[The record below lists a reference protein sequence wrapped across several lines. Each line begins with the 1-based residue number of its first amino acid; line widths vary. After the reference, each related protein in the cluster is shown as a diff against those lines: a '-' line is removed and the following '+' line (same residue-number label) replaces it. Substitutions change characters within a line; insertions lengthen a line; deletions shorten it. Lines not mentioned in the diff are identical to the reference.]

1 MVTEKNKSEEDP
13 RMDKTVRFRVRLKD
27 NIADVKIMIFHPMET
42 GYRKNKHTAEI
53 IPKHFIH
60 TVKIGHN
67 GKPIMEVHWS
77 RSVSKNPYL
86 NFRVPNAVIGDELS
100 IAWDDNM
107 GESGAG
113 TTTIS

>member
-1 MVTEKNKSEEDP
+1 
-13 RMDKTVRFRVRLKD
+13 
-27 NIADVKIMIFHPMET
+27 MET

-53 IPKHFIH
+53 IPKNFIH
-60 TVKIGHN
+60 TVKISHN
-67 GKPIMEVHWS
+67 GKSIMQVHWS

-86 NFRVPNAVIGDELS
+86 NFRVPNAVSGDELS

>member
-1 MVTEKNKSEEDP
+1 MVAEKNKSEKDL

-42 GYRKNKHTAEI
+42 GYRKNKHTAEM

-60 TVKIGHN
+60 TVKISHN
-67 GKPIMEVHWS
+67 GKSIMQVHWS

-86 NFRVPNAVIGDELS
+86 NFRVPNAVSGDELS

-107 GESGAG
+107 GESGSG
-113 TTTIS
+113 TSTIS

>member
-1 MVTEKNKSEEDP
+1 VVAEKNKSEKDL

-42 GYRKNKHTAEI
+42 GYRKNKHTAEM

-60 TVKIGHN
+60 TVKISHN
-67 GKPIMEVHWS
+67 EKSIMQVHWS

-86 NFRVPNAVIGDELS
+86 NFRVPNAVSGDELS

-107 GESGAG
+107 GESGSG
-113 TTTIS
+113 TATIS